1 MAFKNPKNDNDKNSK
16 KIFPSTRFLMAILL
30 CACFISLSV
39 STSNLSV
46 SIVCMVKQS
55 PNATKNDLVKE
66 VNRIRRN
73 LNTTEVEIFDEYF
86 NLKIN
91 NNGTGNEI
99 IKFGNNTLQL
109 TPCSADKIKKH
120 AIELGEILEDRKND
134 WFDYFDRFDNIDQ
147 EIGISM
153 DENVKIESCSESN
166 LLSWTSTDQGIVF
179 AAQNAGSLLM
189 LITGTQADRFNSKWC
204 ISIALILLIVS
215 NIIIPL
221 LAGTSFWLVVLAR
234 VFTGFSD
241 SFLQPSANSMITRWF
256 PPKERPFVV
265 GLVTGGRQ
273 IGTLLILPLA
283 GFLCSRKDI
292 LNGWPSIFYLSS
304 LIGAFILVC
313 WLILSADK
321 PSKHFC
327 ISKFEQSFIEE
338 RLTEENMGKRKDR
351 KKVPWKHILTSKPLW
366 AGVAALICHEYP
378 LVIMLQLLPKYINDI
393 LHFSTTANG
402 IVSALPIAVLFISK
416 TLASSLSSM
425 ISSRKKGRFLISR
438 TTLAK
443 IFNFIASLGL
453 GISIAIVP
461 VMSTPERQSGA
472 IILLCCAT
480 FFAGIHSPGVILALL
495 QIAPAYSAFVTGLA
509 FGFVAIFGIIN
520 KVLSNYIVKNG
531 NINEWTIV
539 FEISAVVAILP
550 VFFFTI
556 WGSADRQPW
565 ASQKFAK
572 TDTDSDIT
580 TVSVISTSS
589 LKNYKNNPKIV
600 VKPPPIEIPKSISS
614 IISEEDR
621 NNEIKNKNTSAILPP
636 ATPTSRLPSCNI
648 DVYLGDTPQGTP
660 RIIINDEQENE
671 IFHKV

>member
-1 MAFKNPKNDNDKNSK
+1 MASKKQKNDNDKHSK

-39 STSNLSV
+39 STSNISL
-46 SIVCMVKQS
+46 SIVCMVKQPS
-55 PNATKNDLVKE
+55 NVTKNDLIRE
-66 VNRIRRN
+66 VSRIRRN
-73 LNTTEVEIFDEYF
+73 LNDTETILFDEYF
-86 NLKIN
+86 NLKVN
-91 NNGTGNEI
+91 NNGTDNEI
-99 IKFGNNTLQL
+99 VSFGNNTPEI
-109 TPCSADKIKKH
+109 TSCFADKIKKR
-120 AIELGEILEDRKND
+120 AYEIGELLEDKRKD
-134 WFDYFDRFDNIDQ
+134 LYDYSDKFDSDNQ
-147 EIGISM
+147 EVDISVE
-153 DENVKIESCSESN
+153 ENIKIEPCSESN
-166 LLSWTSTDQGIVF
+166 LLLWTSTDQGIVF

-189 LITGTQADRFNSKWC
+189 LITGTQADRLNSKWC
-204 ISIALILLIVS
+204 IVVALILLIIS

-221 LAGTSFWLVVLAR
+221 LAGTSFFLVVLAR

-256 PPKERPFVV
+256 PPKERPFVI

-273 IGTLLILPLA
+273 IGTLLILPVA

-292 LNGWPSIFYLSS
+292 LNGWPSIFYLSA
-304 LIGAFILVC
+304 LIGAFVLVC

-327 ISKFEQSFIEE
+327 ISKFEQTFIEE
-338 RLTEENMGKRKDR
+338 RLVEENMGKRKDR

-393 LHFSTTANG
+393 LKFSTTANG

-425 ISSRKKGRFLISR
+425 ISSRKKGRFLVSR

-453 GISIAIVP
+453 GISIALVP
-461 VMSTPERQSGA
+461 LMSSFGNQTGTVV
-472 IILLCCAT
+472 LLCSAT
-480 FFAGIHSPGVILALL
+480 FFAGMHSPGVILALV

-520 KVLSNYIVKNG
+520 KVLSNYIVQNG
-531 NINEWTIV
+531 SISEWTIV
-539 FEISAVVAILP
+539 FEISAIVAILP
-550 VFFFTI
+550 IVFFTI

-572 TDTDSDIT
+572 TNTDSEIT
-580 TVSVISTSS
+580 IVSTISTSS
-589 LKNYKNNPKIV
+589 LKNNKINPKIV
-600 VKPPPIEIPKSISS
+600 VKPPPIEIPKSISN
-614 IISEEDR
+614 IMLEE
-621 NNEIKNKNTSAILPP
+621 NKKNETKNKSAILPP
-636 ATPTSRLPSCNI
+636 ATPSSRLPSCNF

-660 RIIINDEQENE
+660 RIIINDEQDNE
-671 IFHKV
+671 TFHKV

>member
-1 MAFKNPKNDNDKNSK
+1 MAFKKEKKKEDKNESK

-30 CACFISLSV
+30 CSCFISLSV

-46 SIVCMVKQS
+46 SMVCMVRQS
-55 PNATKNDLVKE
+55 PNATKVDLVNE

-73 LNTTEVEIFDEYF
+73 LNESEVEIFDEYF
-86 NLKIN
+86 NLNLNDN
-91 NNGTGNEI
+91 NTEI
-99 IKFGNNTLQL
+99 INLGNNSIQL
-109 TPCSADKIKKH
+109 TSCAADKIKKR
-120 AIELGEILEDRKND
+120 AVELGEILLEENGKEFND
-134 WFDYFDRFDNIDQ
+134 YNDYMKDHDNNILIDN
-147 EIGISM
+147 
-153 DENVKIESCSESN
+153 DEVKIESCTDNN
-166 LLSWTSTDQGIVF
+166 LLTWTSTDQGIVF

-189 LITGTQADRFNSKWC
+189 LITGTQADRLNSKWC
-204 ISIALILLIVS
+204 ISIALMLLIVS

-221 LAGTSFWLVVLAR
+221 LAGSSFWLVVLAR

-256 PPKERPFVV
+256 PPKERPFVI

-292 LNGWPSIFYLSS
+292 LNGWPSIFYFSA
-304 LIGAFILVC
+304 LIGALILVC

-327 ISKFEQSFIEE
+327 ISNFEQTFIEE
-338 RLTEENMGKRKDR
+338 RVTEENMGKRKDR
-351 KKVPWKHILTSKPLW
+351 KKVPWKNILTSKALW

-393 LHFSTTANG
+393 LKISTTANG
-402 IVSALPIAVLFISK
+402 FVSALPIAVLFISK

-425 ISSRKKGRFLISR
+425 ISSRKKGRFLVSR

-453 GISIAIVP
+453 GISIAVVP
-461 VMSTPERQSGA
+461 TMSSPENQTGA

-480 FFAGIHSPGVILALL
+480 FFAGLHSPGVILALL

-509 FGFVAIFGIIN
+509 FGLVAIFGIIN

-531 NINEWTIV
+531 SIGEWTIV
-539 FEISAVVAILP
+539 FEISAVVAVIP
-550 VFFFTI
+550 IFFFTI

-565 ASQKFAK
+565 ASPKFAK
-572 TDTDSDIT
+572 SDNDSDIT
-580 TVSVISTSS
+580 HVSTISSASS
-589 LKNYKNNPKIV
+589 GSFKNNPKIV

-614 IISEEDR
+614 VVLED
-621 NNEIKNKNTSAILPP
+621 NDDEKKSSAILAP
-636 ATPTSRLPSCNI
+636 ATPSSRLPSCNFDI
-648 DVYLGDTPQGTP
+648 YLGDTPQGTP
-660 RIIINDEQENE
+660 RIVVNEENDSSDET
-671 IFHKV
+671 FKKF

>member
-1 MAFKNPKNDNDKNSK
+1 
-16 KIFPSTRFLMAILL
+16 MAILL

-39 STSNLSV
+39 STSNISV
-46 SIVCMVKQS
+46 SIVCMVK
-55 PNATKNDLVKE
+55 
-66 VNRIRRN
+66 
-73 LNTTEVEIFDEYF
+73 
-86 NLKIN
+86 
-91 NNGTGNEI
+91 
-99 IKFGNNTLQL
+99 
-109 TPCSADKIKKH
+109 
-120 AIELGEILEDRKND
+120 
-134 WFDYFDRFDNIDQ
+134 
-147 EIGISM
+147 
-153 DENVKIESCSESN
+153 IESCSENN
-166 LLSWTSTDQGIVF
+166 LLLWTSTDQGIVF

-189 LITGTQADRFNSKWC
+189 LITGTQADRLNSKWC
-204 ISIALILLIVS
+204 IVIALILLIIS

-221 LAGTSFWLVVLAR
+221 LAGTSFLLVVLAR

-256 PPKERPFVV
+256 PPKERPFVI

-283 GFLCSRKDI
+283 GFLCTRKDI
-292 LNGWPSIFYLSS
+292 LNGWPSIFYFSS
-304 LIGAFILVC
+304 LIGALVLIC

-327 ISKFEQSFIEE
+327 ISKFEQTFIEE
-338 RLTEENMGKRKDR
+338 RLVEENMGKRKDR

-393 LHFSTTANG
+393 LKLSTTANG

-425 ISSRKKGRFLISR
+425 ISSRKKGRFLVSR

-453 GISIAIVP
+453 GISIAFVP
-461 VMSTPERQSGA
+461 IMSSTENQTGA
-472 IILLCCAT
+472 IVLLCCAT
-480 FFAGIHSPGVILALL
+480 FFAGIHSPGVILALV

-520 KVLSNYIVKNG
+520 KVLSNFIVQNG
-531 NINEWTIV
+531 SISEWTIV

-572 TDTDSDIT
+572 SDTDSNIT
-580 TVSVISTSS
+580 TVSKISTSS
-589 LKNYKNNPKIV
+589 LKNCKINPKIV

-614 IISEEDR
+614 IILEDER
-621 NNEIKNKNTSAILPP
+621 NNETKNKNISAILLP
-636 ATPTSRLPSCNI
+636 ATPSSRLPSCNI

-660 RIIINDEQENE
+660 KIIINDEEDNE
-671 IFHKV
+671 TFHKV